1 MSRDLSPG
9 TAPVTVV
16 GIGADGWDG
25 LAGTAQAVLRA
36 AEVVVGGRRHLDY
49 LPAELRA
56 ERVPLPSPLV
66 PALPGLLQAHAGR
79 VLCLLA
85 SGDPMFYGI
94 GATLTR
100 ELPDVRLRVLPHPS
114 SAALA
119 CARLGWPAEDVEVV
133 SAVGRPLAAVRS
145 LLSPGRRLLVLSAGV
160 GTPAE
165 LAALLLDA
173 GYGPSRMA
181 VLSQLG
187 GPAQTVVTGT
197 AQGWDATPDRHDALN
212 LVAVACGAADGTRVL
227 GRTPGLPDDAYDHD
241 GQLTKREVRAVTLAQ
256 LRPLPGQLLW
266 DVGGGAGS
274 IGIEWMRAERSA
286 RAIAIEERPDRADR
300 IVGNATALGVPDL
313 HVITGAAPDAL
324 KDLPQPDAVFV
335 GGGAGDPGVLDAC
348 WAALA
353 PGGRLVVNAVTLET
367 EALVVARQAELG
379 GELVKVA
386 VSRTAPVGGFTV
398 WRPQAP
404 VTQWT
409 VTK

>member
-1 MSRDLSPG
+1 M
-9 TAPVTVV
+9 TAQVVTVV

-25 LAGTAQAVLRA
+25 LTGTAQAALRA

-49 LPAELRA
+49 LPAAVQA
-56 ERVPLPSPLV
+56 ERVPLPTPLV
-66 PALPGLLQAHAGR
+66 PALPGLLAAHEGR
-79 VLCLLA
+79 ALCLLA
-85 SGDPMFYGI
+85 SGDPMFFGI
-94 GATLTR
+94 GGTLTR
-100 ELPDVRLRVLPHPS
+100 EVPDVRLRVLPHPS

-119 CARLGWPAEDVEVV
+119 CARLGWPVEDVEVV
-133 SAVGRPLAAVRS
+133 SAVGRPLAAVR
-145 LLSPGRRLLVLSAGV
+145 LLLAPGRRLLVLSAGA

-165 LAALLLDA
+165 LAALLVDA

-181 VLSQLG
+181 VLSRLG
-187 GPAQTVVTGT
+187 GPEQRVVTGT
-197 AQGWDATPDRHDALN
+197 AAAWDAPADQHDALN
-212 LVAVACGAADGTRVL
+212 LVAVACGAAKDARL
-227 GRTPGLPDDAYDHD
+227 LARTPGLPDEAYEHD
-241 GQLTKREVRAVTLAQ
+241 GQLTKREVRAVTLAR
-256 LRPLPGQLLW
+256 LAPRPGQLLW

-300 IVGNATALGVPDL
+300 IAENAAALGVPDL

-324 KDLPQPDAVFV
+324 KDLPEPDAVFV
-335 GGGAGDPGVLDAC
+335 GGGASDAGVLETC
-348 WAALA
+348 WAALR

-367 EALVVARQAELG
+367 EALVLARHGELG
-379 GELVKVA
+379 GDLVQLA
-386 VSRTAPVGGFTV
+386 ISRTAPVGGFTV